1 MLSTT
6 TPKIS
11 RARFAREIALLD
23 LAYFVGLGE

>member
-1 MLSTT
+1 MLST